1 MTFRF
6 ADPFALL
13 FLLVIPVILII
24 WKFAKDKQINW
35 AYPVTDSLIGI
46 KGAISSYPL
55 YVLRILRGTAII
67 LLILAAARPQ
77 SGEIKEIVYSEGID
91 IILALDISGS
101 MKALDFQPLNRLEV
115 AKNVMASFI
124 EARKHD
130 RIGLVLFGG
139 EAFTACP
146 LTLDHQLLTTFLDQA
161 QIGMVEERTAIGKA
175 IATSLN
181 RLRIRS
187 ESQRN
192 PLVLP
197 ALDEDIKDN
206 KVIILATDG
215 VNNVFTGMDPLTA
228 ARAAQ
233 ALNIRIYTIGI
244 GSQGMA
250 PFPHPRYPG
259 RFIQIPADLDEAT
272 LREIA
277 SITKGE
283 YFRAENKSSLETIF
297 DIIDKMEK
305 TKIES
310 YTFVRYSEQFYLFLI
325 PAFLLF
331 AAELI
336 LKLTLFRRIP

>member
-6 ADPFALL
+6 ADPVALL
-13 FLLVIPVILII
+13 LLSVIPVIVFI
-24 WKFAKDKQINW
+24 WKFAKDKQINL
-35 AYPVTDSLIGI
+35 AYPVTETLANIP
-46 KGAISSYPL
+46 GAISRYPL
-55 YVLRILRGTAII
+55 FILRFMRGAAIV
-67 LLILAAARPQ
+67 LVILAAARPQ
-77 SGEIKEIVYSEGID
+77 SGEVKEIIYSEGID
-91 IILALDISGS
+91 IVLALDISGS

-181 RLRIRS
+181 RLRIRP

-192 PLVLP
+192 PLLQH
-197 ALDEDIKDN
+197 ASDENVKDN

-215 VNNVFTGMDPLTA
+215 VNNVFSGMDPLTA

-250 PFPHPRYPG
+250 PYPHPRYPG
-259 RFIQIPADLDEAT
+259 RYIQIPADLDEET

-283 YFRAENKSSLETIF
+283 YFRAENKNSLETIF
-297 DIIDKMEK
+297 GIIDKMEK

-310 YTFVRYSEQFYLFLI
+310 YTFIRYSERFYLFLI

-331 AAELI
+331 AGELI